1 MTKNKEMKWKASI
14 LLLSFFAFIL
24 LGFAIYAMMKYA
36 INGESITNTA
46 YILGVSIVS
55 LVLVFVVALMV
66 CMKDYGIKM
75 SKELVNGWKK
85 GYWSLMTWVTVLVC
99 LSFLIEVF
107 PKNTSYKGIFAFII
121 FVSLFL
127 CVVWAYVW
135 WHNYRVVLMKKEC
148 WCSTSNKGICK

>member
-1 MTKNKEMKWKASI
+1 MIKNREMKWKASI
-14 LLLSFFAFIL
+14 LSLSFFAIAL

-36 INGESITNTA
+36 INGESITNTI
-46 YILGVSIVS
+46 YILGASIVS

-75 SKELVNGWKK
+75 SKELVYGWKK
-85 GYWSLMTWVTVLVC
+85 GYWSLITWVTVLVF
-99 LSFLIEVF
+99 LSFLIDVF
-107 PKNTSYKGIFAFII
+107 PKDTSYEGIFAFII

-135 WHNYRVVLMKKEC
+135 WHNYIAVLIKKEC
-148 WCSTSNKGICK
+148 WYPTSNKGICK